1 MSGLFDFLFANPFLV
16 ILLVGGLISFFS
28 RMGQA
33 AQQQN
38 NRDEEPEQPHVEEQQ
53 PRQRPQ
59 RGPVQT
65 QPRVDHRQPKQQEI
79 RWEDYFP
86 QESAPPAQPDIQP
99 ASVEASERALEKT
112 EKLQERRHQLQERVN
127 RFKEAEQNLA
137 SRKRDEANAG
147 EPLDL
152 NLSQLS
158 GKEAMKAVVLA
169 EILGPPK
176 GRKLAKYPRRQY

>member
-16 ILLVGGLISFFS
+16 ILLIGGLVSFFS
-28 RMGQA
+28 RIGQA
-33 AQQQN
+33 TQQQN
-38 NRDEEPEQPHVEEQQ
+38 NRGEEEPEQPPVEQQ
-53 PRQRPQ
+53 PQQRPQ

-112 EKLQERRHQLQERVN
+112 EKLQERRHQLQERVD
-127 RFKEAEQNLA
+127 RFREAEQDLV
-137 SRKRDEANAG
+137 SRKRDQANAG
-147 EPLDL
+147 DSLDL

-176 GRKLAKYPRRQY
+176 GRKLMKYPRRQY

>member
-16 ILLVGGLISFFS
+16 IILVGGLVSLFS
-28 RMGQA
+28 RIGQA
-33 AQQQN
+33 TQQQN
-38 NRDEEPEQPHVEEQQ
+38 NRGEESEQPPVE
-53 PRQRPQ
+53 QRPQ
-59 RGPVQT
+59 REPVQT

-86 QESAPPAQPDIQP
+86 QESAPPAQPKPDIQP
-99 ASVEASERALEKT
+99 ARVEASERALEKT
-112 EKLQERRHQLQERVN
+112 EKLQERRRQLQERVN
-127 RFKEAEQNLA
+127 RFKEAEQDLA
-137 SRKRDEANAG
+137 SKKRDEANAG
-147 EPLDL
+147 DPLDL
-152 NLSQLS
+152 NLSHLS